1 MAETITQQLLRQ
13 SLDLSYAEIEKEH
26 PEWSKRA
33 IDDYFYKQSNINTLA
48 ISNEGVEAQV
58 ILNTAAITVN
68 ANNLT
73 DHINDTVG
81 AHAASAISFINTVS
95 GLTAIEVQA
104 AIDEL
109 DGIAD
114 TNAANISTNTTNIST
129 NATNIT
135 SITNAFNTHNGS
147 NSQHGVT
154 GNNVGTEDFA
164 QTALGGVVFLADLV
178 NNAVAST
185 ASVTSADATDLATVI
200 TLANEL
206 KADVN
211 QLVTDFNNSV
221 TQLNDIIQ
229 QMKDAKQMSLT

>member
-58 ILNTAAITVN
+58 ILNTSAITVN

-73 DHINDTVG
+73 NHINDPVG

-109 DGIAD
+109 DGMVD
-114 TNAANISTNTTNIST
+114 TNTA
-129 NATNIT
+129 NIT
-135 SITNAFNTHNGS
+135 SVTNAFNTHNGS
-147 NSQHGVT
+147 NSQHGAT
-154 GNNVGTEDFA
+154 GANVGTGDFA

-185 ASVTSADATDLATVI
+185 VSVTSADATDLATVI